1 MEIVLG
7 VILLIAA
14 VFLIISVLMQNG
26 KAHNLSGTIA
36 GGAETFFGKNKG
48 STMDK
53 MLSKVTSIVAVVFCV
68 IVVIMY
74 IVQDE
79 TDYNSIITPSTDT
92 VAADTTD
99 GTETSGTE
107 TSGTETSGTETDA
120 TETDGTETDAAET
133 TAAQAEA
140 ETTSENAA
148 SAE

>member
-26 KAHNLSGTIA
+26 KSHNLSGTIA

-53 MLSKVTSIVAVVFCV
+53 MLSKVTSIVAVVFCL

-74 IVQDE
+74 VFQDE
-79 TDYNSIITPSTDT
+79 TDYSSIITPSTDT

-99 GTETSGTE
+99 GTETDG
-107 TSGTETSGTETDA
+107 

-133 TAAQAEA
+133 TSADTDAETEPA
-140 ETTSENAA
+140 ETTAENSA

>member
-74 IVQDE
+74 VVQDD
-79 TDYNSIITPSTDT
+79 TDYSSIITPSTDT

-107 TSGTETSGTETDA
+107 TDGTETDA
-120 TETDGTETDAAET
+120 TETDATETDAAET
-133 TAAQAEA
+133 TAAQAEV

>member
-107 TSGTETSGTETDA
+107 TDGTETDG

>member
-26 KAHNLSGTIA
+26 KSHNLSGTIA

-53 MLSKVTSIVAVVFCV
+53 MLSKVTSIVAVVFCL

-74 IVQDE
+74 VFQDE
-79 TDYNSIITPSTDT
+79 TDYSSIITPSTDT

-99 GTETSGTE
+99 GTETDG
-107 TSGTETSGTETDA
+107 
-120 TETDGTETDAAET
+120 TETDGTGTDAAET
-133 TAAQAEA
+133 TSADTDAETEPA
-140 ETTSENAA
+140 ETTAENSA

>member
-74 IVQDE
+74 VVQDD
-79 TDYNSIITPSTDT
+79 TDYSSIITPSTDT

-107 TSGTETSGTETDA
+107 TDGTETDA
-120 TETDGTETDAAET
+120 TET

>member
-74 IVQDE
+74 VVQDD
-79 TDYNSIITPSTDT
+79 TDYSSIITPSTDT

-107 TSGTETSGTETDA
+107 TDGTETDA
-120 TETDGTETDAAET
+120 TETDAAET
-133 TAAQAEA
+133 TATQA
-140 ETTSENAA
+140 
-148 SAE
+148 

>member
-26 KAHNLSGTIA
+26 KSHNLSGTIA

-53 MLSKVTSIVAVVFCV
+53 MLSKVTSIVAVVFCL

-74 IVQDE
+74 VFQDE
-79 TDYNSIITPSTDT
+79 TDYSSIITPSTDT

-99 GTETSGTE
+99 GTETG
-107 TSGTETSGTETDA
+107 
-120 TETDGTETDAAET
+120 GTETDAAET
-133 TAAQAEA
+133 TSADTGAETEPA
-140 ETTSENAA
+140 ETTAENSA

>member
-74 IVQDE
+74 VVQDD
-79 TDYNSIITPSTDT
+79 TDYSSIITPSTDT

-107 TSGTETSGTETDA
+107 T
-120 TETDGTETDAAET
+120 DGTETGATEAGAGEA
-133 TAAQAEA
+133 TATQAEA

>member
-74 IVQDE
+74 VVQDD
-79 TDYNSIITPSTDT
+79 TDYSSIITPSTDS

-99 GTETSGTE
+99 GTETDGAE
-107 TSGTETSGTETDA
+107 TDRTETDG
-120 TETDGTETDAAET
+120 TETDGTETDAAT
-133 TAAQAEA
+133 TEA
-140 ETTSENAA
+140 ETTAENAGA
-148 SAE
+148 AE

>member
-74 IVQDE
+74 VVQDD
-79 TDYNSIITPSTDT
+79 TDYRSIITPSTDT

-107 TSGTETSGTETDA
+107 TDGTETDA

-133 TAAQAEA
+133 TATQAEA

>member
-74 IVQDE
+74 VVQDD

-107 TSGTETSGTETDA
+107 TDG

>member
-74 IVQDE
+74 VVQDD
-79 TDYNSIITPSTDT
+79 TDYSSIITPSTDT

-99 GTETSGTE
+99 GTETSGT
-107 TSGTETSGTETDA
+107 
-120 TETDGTETDAAET
+120 
-133 TAAQAEA
+133 
-140 ETTSENAA
+140 
-148 SAE
+148 

>member
-74 IVQDE
+74 VVQDD
-79 TDYNSIITPSTDT
+79 TDYSSIITPSTDT

-107 TSGTETSGTETDA
+107 TDGTETDA
-120 TETDGTETDAAET
+120 TETDAAET

>member
-26 KAHNLSGTIA
+26 KSHNLSGTIA

-53 MLSKVTSIVAVVFCV
+53 MLSKVTSIVAVVFCL

-74 IVQDE
+74 VFQDE
-79 TDYNSIITPSTDT
+79 TDYSSIITPSTDT

-99 GTETSGTE
+99 GTET
-107 TSGTETSGTETDA
+107 
-120 TETDGTETDAAET
+120 DGTETDAAET
-133 TAAQAEA
+133 TSADTDAETEPA
-140 ETTSENAA
+140 ETTAENSA

>member
-53 MLSKVTSIVAVVFCV
+53 MLSKVTSIVAVVFCLV
-68 IVVIMY
+68 VVIMY
-74 IVQDE
+74 VVQDE

-107 TSGTETSGTETDA
+107 TDGTETDA
-120 TETDGTETDAAET
+120 TETDAAET
-133 TAAQAEA
+133 TAAQAAA

>member
-1 MEIVLG
+1 MEELLMEIVLG

-26 KAHNLSGTIA
+26 KSHNLSGTIA

-53 MLSKVTSIVAVVFCV
+53 MLSKVTSIVAVVFCL

-74 IVQDE
+74 VFQDE
-79 TDYNSIITPSTDT
+79 TDYSSIITPSTDT

-99 GTETSGTE
+99 GTETDG
-107 TSGTETSGTETDA
+107 

-133 TAAQAEA
+133 TSADTGAETEPA
-140 ETTSENAA
+140 ETTAENSA

>member
-7 VILLIAA
+7 VILLLAA

-53 MLSKVTSIVAVVFCV
+53 MLSKVTSIVAVVFCLV
-68 IVVIMY
+68 VVIMY
-74 IVQDE
+74 VVQDE

-99 GTETSGTE
+99 GTETDGTE
-107 TSGTETSGTETDA
+107 TDGTETDGTETDA
-120 TETDGTETDAAET
+120 TETDAAET

>member
-74 IVQDE
+74 VVQDE
-79 TDYNSIITPSTDT
+79 TDYNSIITPSTDS

-99 GTETSGTE
+99 GTDTDGAETD
-107 TSGTETSGTETDA
+107 GTETDG

-133 TAAQAEA
+133 DAATTEA
-140 ETTSENAA
+140 ETTAENAA
-148 SAE
+148 AAE

>member
-74 IVQDE
+74 VVQDD
-79 TDYNSIITPSTDT
+79 TDYSSIITPSTDT

-107 TSGTETSGTETDA
+107 TDGTETDA

-133 TAAQAEA
+133 TTAQAEA

>member
-68 IVVIMY
+68 V
-74 IVQDE
+74 VQDD
-79 TDYNSIITPSTDT
+79 TDYSSIITPSTDT

-107 TSGTETSGTETDA
+107 TDGTETDA